1 MHDEQERV
9 PTSSEPHQAGDEG
22 DQPTQPTAA
31 GSGSEDGP
39 TSAERLA
46 GVARE
51 QAEEAAHALR
61 RGEFMRDVSVDPTAD
76 SDDRLIALLCY
87 VSQILIPL
95 ILPVLVL
102 LSESSRKRPFQR
114 FHAVQSLALMLVFVV
129 LGVLVAVATTILAM
143 IPLVGWLVALV
154 IACLSP
160 VALLMVYLALV
171 YYGYQAYQGKRFAI
185 PGLTRFLQ
193 DQGWLPDSNERP

>member
-1 MHDEQERV
+1 M
-9 PTSSEPHQAGDEG
+9 
-22 DQPTQPTAA
+22 
-31 GSGSEDGP
+31 
-39 TSAERLA
+39 
-46 GVARE
+46 
-51 QAEEAAHALR
+51 
-61 RGEFMRDVSVDPTAD
+61 DPTAD
-76 SDDRLIALLCY
+76 SDDRFIALLCY

-193 DQGWLPDSNERP
+193 DQGWLPDSNERS